1 MIPTV
6 ARPFAPGQPGTSP
19 PEAAEIVLSGAP
31 GATAP
36 DPSALVVRPAVLA
49 DIPSILALVNK
60 LAQQQLMLPRSPAS
74 VIEGIRDFMIAEVDD
89 EFLGCGALHVVWSD
103 LAEIRSLAVDP
114 DGQSKGVGRALLDA
128 LVEEAERLGVPR
140 LFAFTYVPGF
150 FEKMS
155 FTFVQHE
162 DLPHKVFKDCLHCP
176 KFQACDEIA
185 MERILDPA
193 IARGLPGALPVINPF
208 PVRVRRKAVAG
219 P

>member
-1 MIPTV
+1 MSSAIVSP
-6 ARPFAPGQPGTSP
+6 AAPMQP
-19 PEAAEIVLSGAP
+19 
-31 GATAP
+31 ATRAP
-36 DPSALVVRPAVLA
+36 DLVDPPAPHASALIVRPATLA
-49 DIPSILALVNK
+49 DIPSILALVNQ

-74 VIEGIRDFMIAEVDD
+74 VIEGIRDFMVAEMDGD
-89 EFLGCGALHVVWSD
+89 FMGCGALHVVWSD

-114 DGQSKGVGRALLDA
+114 DGQKGGVGRALVEA
-128 LVEEAERLGVPR
+128 LVQEAGRLGVPR

-155 FTFVQHE
+155 FSLVQHE

-193 IARGLPGALPVINPF
+193 MARGLPGALPVLNPL
-208 PVRVRRKAVAG
+208 PVRVRTRAVAN